1 MPYGRQGGAL
11 VVQRNVDR
19 MTTRHALYAAVCDIE
34 EFVRVVRTVTASADY
49 AWCDHVELGAVVYD
63 SAKLRDGVADPTT
76 AVAIQRELAEVLLNG
91 PGVVVLKGAF
101 EASVVD
107 TVTEEFFAE
116 IAFQHA
122 TNMASG
128 DHYAKPGANDRVW
141 NALEKLAVRA
151 PEAFV
156 DYYAND
162 MVALVAGAWLG
173 PNYQVSSQ
181 VNCVN
186 PGGEAQRPHRDFH
199 LGFMTEEEA
208 LQYPAHVHALSAAL
222 TLQGAVAH
230 CDMPVETGPTLYLPH
245 SQKYLPGYVA
255 WRRPEFIDYFEV
267 HHMQLPLAKG
277 DAVFFNPALFHAA
290 GTNRTTDVRRIAN
303 LLQISSS
310 MGRLMESV
318 DSPPAARPDLLPHS
332 SPTSSPPPPRATRFP
347 PTLIVIPRSEASLP
361 RPRPTPCTKRSPR
374 VGPRPSSPT
383 RFPTIPSVA
392 ELPNPQQPRS
402 PDFSPEGFTT
412 SPRRDGGLRLP
423 RRWRSGNR
431 GCRNRR

>member
-1 MPYGRQGGAL
+1 
-11 VVQRNVDR
+11 
-19 MTTRHALYAAVCDIE
+19 MTERHDLYAPICDIG
-34 EFVRVVRTVTASADY
+34 EFARIVETPTVAADY
-49 AWCDHVELGAVVYD
+49 PWCDHVELGAVVYD
-63 SAKLRDGVADPTT
+63 SVTLRAGLADPAA
-76 AVAIQRELAEVLLNG
+76 AVAIQRELADALLNG
-91 PGVVVLKGAF
+91 SGVVVLKEAF
-101 EASVVD
+101 EAPVVD
-107 TVTEEFFAE
+107 AVTEAFFEE

-122 TNMASG
+122 HNMASG

-162 MVALVAGAWLG
+162 MVALISRSWLG

-199 LGFMTEEEA
+199 LGFMSEEEA

-255 WRRPEFIDYFEV
+255 WRRPEFIEYFEAN
-267 HHMQLPLAKG
+267 HMQLALAKG
-277 DAVFFNPALFHAA
+277 DTVFFNPALFHAA
-290 GTNRTTDVRRIAN
+290 GTNRTSDVRRIAN

-318 DSPPAARPDLLPHS
+318 DRNRMANAIYPALVARHAGGLAAARVANVIAATAEGYAF
-332 SPTSSPPPPRATRFP
+332 PTNLDRDPPLGGLTPP
-347 PTLIVIPRSEASLP
+347 SEAHTLHRAVVEGWP
-361 RPRPTPCTKRSPR
+361 EAHA
-374 VGPRPSSPT
+374 
-383 RFPTIPSVA
+383 A
-392 ELPNPQQPRS
+392 EALAAHAERRR
-402 PDFSPEGFTT
+402 T
-412 SPRRDGGLRLP
+412 S
-423 RRWRSGNR
+423 
-431 GCRNRR
+431 